1 MDNKNKF
8 FWVRAVIRRLG
19 IIDPQEQEDLWEI
32 AKACSKPISFF
43 NCVRSI
49 YGLQVPGEVKQEEQE
64 KERTELVEYENN
76 TLSPISQTALR
87 ELDKDD

>member
-19 IIDPQEQEDLWEI
+19 ITDPQEQQDLWEI

-43 NCVRSI
+43 NSI
-49 YGLQVPGEVKQEEQE
+49 RNLYTLPNDAPKEQE
-64 KERTELVEYENN
+64 QEQERTLLVEYENN
-76 TLSPISQTALR
+76 SLSPISQTALR
-87 ELDKDD
+87 ELDKND

>member
-19 IIDPQEQEDLWEI
+19 IVDMQEQEDLWEI

-43 NCVRSI
+43 NVVRSLYTLSPSQPKEAI
-49 YGLQVPGEVKQEEQE
+49 QEQE
-64 KERTELVEYENN
+64 KTDLVEYENH
-76 TLSPISQTALR
+76 TLSPISKAALR

>member
-19 IIDPQEQEDLWEI
+19 ITNPQEQEDLWEI

-43 NCVRSI
+43 NCVKNL
-49 YGLQVPGEVKQEEQE
+49 YGLSPSEPIEKEQE
-64 KERTELVEYENN
+64 QERTQLVEYENN

>member
-19 IIDPQEQEDLWEI
+19 ITNPQEQEDLWEI

-49 YGLQVPGEVKQEEQE
+49 YALAPEQPLEKEQE
-64 KERTELVEYENN
+64 QERTQLVEYENN

>member
-19 IIDPQEQEDLWEI
+19 ITNPQEQEDLWEI

-49 YGLQVPGEVKQEEQE
+49 YGLTPEQPLEQE
-64 KERTELVEYENN
+64 QERTQLVEYENN

>member
-19 IIDPQEQEDLWEI
+19 ITDPQEQQDLWEI

-43 NCVRSI
+43 NSVRTI
-49 YGLQVPGEVKQEEQE
+49 YGLVLPQE
-64 KERTELVEYENN
+64 KEKPQEQERTLLVEYENN